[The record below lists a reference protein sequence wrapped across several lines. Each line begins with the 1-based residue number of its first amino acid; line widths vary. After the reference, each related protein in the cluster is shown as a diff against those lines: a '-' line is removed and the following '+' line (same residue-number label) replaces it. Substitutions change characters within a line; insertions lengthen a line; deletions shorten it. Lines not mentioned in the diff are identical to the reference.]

1 MTLQAQEVDL
11 AYAKKAWIVRPVR
24 RVATGA
30 AFCFHGYVF
39 IYKGSLLVG
48 VTLRADRISAGSSSG
63 LPQCGCAMNVVAVAA
78 VDQAFVDAV
87 VICLG
92 EVRFSRGMT
101 AVAELGLGPGQQV
114 LRLFGVVRRMTI
126 DAAYVIVV
134 V

>member
-1 MTLQAQEVDL
+1 
-11 AYAKKAWIVRPVR
+11 
-24 RVATGA
+24 
-30 AFCFHGYVF
+30 
-39 IYKGSLLVG
+39 
-48 VTLRADRISAGSSSG
+48 
-63 LPQCGCAMNVVAVAA
+63 MNVVAVAA

-87 VICLG
+87 VIGLG